1 MSSPPPKATLAPW
14 RSVGAPSPPVQPP
27 TSRHAYGYFTKDT
40 ITRTFRF
47 VERGKTRAEVKE
59 TVTVPVGGLEDL
71 RELASRKKAG
81 MRKRRGKENPMYP
94 QIWRSSSRD

>member
-14 RSVGAPSPPVQPP
+14 RSIVAPATPERPP

-40 ITRTFRF
+40 IARTFRF
-47 VERGKTRAEVKE
+47 VERGKARAKAEE
-59 TVTVPVGGLEDL
+59 TVPVPVGDLEDL

-81 MRKRRGKENPMYP
+81 MRKRIGKENPMYP